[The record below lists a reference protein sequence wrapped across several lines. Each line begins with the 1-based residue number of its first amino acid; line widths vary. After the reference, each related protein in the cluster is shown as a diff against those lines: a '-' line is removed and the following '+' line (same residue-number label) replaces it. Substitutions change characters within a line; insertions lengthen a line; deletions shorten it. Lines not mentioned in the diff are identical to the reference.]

1 MSRAITSNSRR
12 LHYEPAFFLAAYL
25 LYIGARWVFAGDPA
39 VARDHAAWI
48 VELERSL
55 GVAVEATVQRALD
68 APAVAWLLSTIYL
81 AAQLVVLP
89 GVLFALHRWARPV
102 YRRLRTTVIAT
113 WMIAVPIHGLLPVA
127 PPRLTDLGI
136 ADTVS
141 THLVPLSGHST
152 IFYNAYAAV
161 PSLHVGFA
169 FAISVALASALR
181 PRWAK
186 ALALLWGPLVT
197 LAVVAT
203 GNHYLFDAAA
213 GLAVTAAGFA
223 AGVALPRIMHPRPVL
238 VAT

>member
-1 MSRAITSNSRR
+1 
-12 LHYEPAFFLAAYL
+12 
-25 LYIGARWVFAGDPA
+25 
-39 VARDHAAWI
+39 
-48 VELERSL
+48 
-55 GVAVEATVQRALD
+55 
-68 APAVAWLLSTIYL
+68 
-81 AAQLVVLP
+81 
-89 GVLFALHRWARPV
+89 
-102 YRRLRTTVIAT
+102 
-113 WMIAVPIHGLLPVA
+113 MIAVPIHGLLPVA

-169 FAISVALASALR
+169 FAISFALAYALR

-238 VAT
+238 VAA